1 MIFTIEVNPK
11 NLLDTKIVLN
21 NERVV
26 KAQVYRKE
34 NKEPAPWISRIPKR
48 YKRSRN
54 SRTCI
59 DLERK
64 HQFLILRFKLSKQNA
79 AHQDIQDD
87 LSKVLFEV
95 SLHLLTKNYLLL
107 FHLICLK
114 LRNRFRC

>member
-11 NLLDTKIVLN
+11 KFLNTKIVLN

-26 KAQVYRKE
+26 TAQVYRKE
-34 NKEPAPWISRIPKR
+34 NKEPAPWIPRIPKR

-64 HQFLILRFKLSKQNA
+64 HQLLILRLKLSKQNT

-87 LSKVLFEV
+87 LSKVLFEI
-95 SLHLLTKNYLLL
+95 SLHLLMKNYLLL
-107 FHLICLK
+107 FHLICWK
-114 LRNRFRC
+114 LRNGFRC